1 MKLVRYN
8 PYPDYL
14 AACHGQDVGLLL
26 HFLHSHLYMY
36 QHQMEHSRDDAGTCH
51 EQRGVTL
58 RLTHSAS
65 LGLAD
70 SFLISLRN
78 LSRVT
83 ECRLTGPLGKPRPV
97 PPLGKPRPIR
107 TSSDVVYGIYRGLP
121 SAGTSSDVVYGIC
134 RGLPSVTGHESVEA
148 LRSRS

>member
-83 ECRLTGPLGKPRPV
+83 ECDWTRIGRGAAFEIVAASLGARGAFNFFITVIQKY
-97 PPLGKPRPIR
+97 
-107 TSSDVVYGIYRGLP
+107 VYRYIFASFDFPCLKY
-121 SAGTSSDVVYGIC
+121 
-134 RGLPSVTGHESVEA
+134 
-148 LRSRS
+148 